1 MVTIDINCDL
11 GEGFPDDA
19 RLMPF
24 ISSAN
29 IACGAHAGN
38 IELMQSTVDLALFH
52 GVGIGAHPG
61 YDDRKNF
68 GRIEQRLS
76 AAALYDLITSQI
88 HRLKKITETSGG
100 SLQHVKP
107 HGALYNQSARTPE
120 IAAVIAE
127 AVKDVDNRLCLL
139 GLSGSCSI
147 TAAREVG
154 LPTRAEVFA
163 DRRYDDTGQLLS
175 RTHPA
180 ALIKNRED
188 ACRQVM
194 QMITDTTVTSLSGKV
209 IPMVAETICIH
220 GDAEG
225 AAELANH
232 LYNYLTDHAIQLLK
246 K

>member
-1 MVTIDINCDL
+1 MVSIDINCDL

-29 IACGAHAGN
+29 IACGAHAGDLL
-38 IELMQSTVDLALFH
+38 LMRSTVELALQH

-61 YDDRKNF
+61 YEDRRNF
-68 GRIEQRLS
+68 GRVEQTLS
-76 AAALYDLITSQI
+76 VAELYDLITSQV
-88 HRLKKITETSGG
+88 HRLKKITEESGG
-100 SLQHVKP
+100 CLQHVKP
-107 HGALYNQSARTPE
+107 HGALYNQSARSPE

-127 AVKDVDNRLCLL
+127 AVKDVDSRLYLY

-154 LPTRAEVFA
+154 LAAREEVFA
-163 DRRYDDTGQLLS
+163 DRRYDDVGQLLPRS
-175 RTHPA
+175 HPE
-180 ALIKNRED
+180 ALIQD
-188 ACRQVM
+188 QQLACKQVL
-194 QMITDTTVTSLSGKV
+194 QMIKERSVTSFSGKV

-225 AAELANH
+225 AAELADY
-232 LYNYLTDHAIQLLK
+232 LYQYLNDHAIQLLQK
-246 K
+246 